1 MQQASWAIT
10 IPSIPSLSPAGPTL
24 QDCASPKGMLAL
36 SLAIAHVMCLGL
48 LVLDAW

>member
-10 IPSIPSLSPAGPTL
+10 IPRIPSLSPAGPTL

-36 SLAIAHVMCLGL
+36 SLAHVMCPGL
-48 LVLDAW
+48 LVLGAR